1 MKYSSTKKCASCKH
15 KNVYSINSSLNSSF
29 PNFSTNYY
37 NLSKTNYNKFCQ
49 MHNDETEKFCLTF
62 DKDICLK
69 NLKNHSYHSII
80 NNKDIIPPS
89 EAEINDLKRR
99 IKSYKDIFDKLL
111 YEIKNWK
118 YNLEKKIKILENE
131 ILQSKIINFIFNY
144 NIKEKNIKN
153 IIKFKEIFYLINKK
167 EINIDDINDIANL
180 AIVRCILSKNM
191 LEYLISNKGDFI
203 KNGISILKYLS
214 EIKVDKSEDI
224 INNNIESLEI
234 NISNLKKDRNKNR
247 YIHKRYSTNTYNGYK
262 KYMKDNEEINN
273 SFNSYNSYQINSLS
287 NILYSKKVVNNR
299 YKINYS
305 KNKLN
310 KSAIIEPKKHSFLK
324 SNKNIYNSNILLLK
338 RKNSN
343 IINNYKEIKYFT
355 HKKYAIKDV
364 INSPSLKHSI
374 NNININ
380 NEDNYYSNHYQNKN
394 ITIKKS
400 KLIFKK
406 LEISPIKTIQKD
418 INILLPEEDK
428 NKNFE
433 IRIIKTTP
441 EKKFIISP
449 NKPIYIGL
457 NLESESC
464 QLSLMDQ
471 NTNDIQIISFKKNL
485 YNFPMLI
492 YLDEKSEEIKIGY
505 DAEKEN
511 KKQIIYDLI
520 KLYGKNSDE
529 ILTEKKYPF
538 QLCKEPN
545 GRIFIKLNY
554 FGKKGKKFY
563 VENLL
568 ILYFEHLFKKLFNR
582 IIIEEDNKMAIQNN
596 NISILD
602 VNICVTI
609 PIYFGYIKRKILEK
623 IFQKHIFQNI
633 AINKNYNNN
642 LNCDINN
649 NSIYCISLS
658 SSKQSTASTINYSNF
673 TSGKKNKSVKTFEL
687 QLNNLKIINS
697 PNCSIL
703 CFQNNIIDNDNSND
717 ESISSSFSFQSCS
730 KENNILLLYISND
743 YISISINSINNQRV
757 ENNYKDKSKYHY
769 IKKYQVKNNIDFNLK
784 EKEINKNNILFDKI
798 MLEIRNILIKSKI
811 SEISIDDIILIGDMS
826 KSNYIKKKLSELF
839 INNKI
844 IYDKLNEYNFENDD
858 YYLVSG
864 AALESTSNTNKINN
878 YIFND
883 ICPISFGIENF
894 NSKVDLL
901 IKKGEKL
908 PCSRRNFV
916 KLYKGKNCDFVEVNI
931 YEINGEKS
939 QMMLS
944 SSQLNCQKMK
954 LFNDG
959 YNKVGNN
966 YVELLFEFD
975 VDENSNLSVFILD
988 IKSFKKKFEFAINI
1002 DVIKE

>member
-1 MKYSSTKKCASCKH
+1 
-15 KNVYSINSSLNSSF
+15 
-29 PNFSTNYY
+29 
-37 NLSKTNYNKFCQ
+37 
-49 MHNDETEKFCLTF
+49 
-62 DKDICLK
+62 
-69 NLKNHSYHSII
+69 
-80 NNKDIIPPS
+80 
-89 EAEINDLKRR
+89 
-99 IKSYKDIFDKLL
+99 
-111 YEIKNWK
+111 
-118 YNLEKKIKILENE
+118 
-131 ILQSKIINFIFNY
+131 
-144 NIKEKNIKN
+144 
-153 IIKFKEIFYLINKK
+153 
-167 EINIDDINDIANL
+167 
-180 AIVRCILSKNM
+180 
-191 LEYLISNKGDFI
+191 
-203 KNGISILKYLS
+203 
-214 EIKVDKSEDI
+214 
-224 INNNIESLEI
+224 
-234 NISNLKKDRNKNR
+234 
-247 YIHKRYSTNTYNGYK
+247 
-262 KYMKDNEEINN
+262 
-273 SFNSYNSYQINSLS
+273 
-287 NILYSKKVVNNR
+287 
-299 YKINYS
+299 
-305 KNKLN
+305 
-310 KSAIIEPKKHSFLK
+310 
-324 SNKNIYNSNILLLK
+324 
-338 RKNSN
+338 
-343 IINNYKEIKYFT
+343 
-355 HKKYAIKDV
+355 
-364 INSPSLKHSI
+364 
-374 NNININ
+374 
-380 NEDNYYSNHYQNKN
+380 
-394 ITIKKS
+394 
-400 KLIFKK
+400 
-406 LEISPIKTIQKD
+406 
-418 INILLPEEDK
+418 
-428 NKNFE
+428 
-433 IRIIKTTP
+433 
-441 EKKFIISP
+441 
-449 NKPIYIGL
+449 
-457 NLESESC
+457 
-464 QLSLMDQ
+464 
-471 NTNDIQIISFKKNL
+471 
-485 YNFPMLI
+485 
-492 YLDEKSEEIKIGY
+492 
-505 DAEKEN
+505 
-511 KKQIIYDLI
+511 
-520 KLYGKNSDE
+520 
-529 ILTEKKYPF
+529 
-538 QLCKEPN
+538 
-545 GRIFIKLNY
+545 
-554 FGKKGKKFY
+554 
-563 VENLL
+563 
-568 ILYFEHLFKKLFNR
+568 
-582 IIIEEDNKMAIQNN
+582 
-596 NISILD
+596 
-602 VNICVTI
+602 
-609 PIYFGYIKRKILEK
+609 
-623 IFQKHIFQNI
+623 
-633 AINKNYNNN
+633 
-642 LNCDINN
+642 
-649 NSIYCISLS
+649 
-658 SSKQSTASTINYSNF
+658 
-673 TSGKKNKSVKTFEL
+673 
-687 QLNNLKIINS
+687 LNNLKIINS